1 MEKFNEIEKNYK
13 EEMKKNNE
21 QLKKLSDDFARTSIE
36 LDLTNK
42 TIHCGGR
49 NELEIIGEEK
59 LYITYLGYIDNLLFE
74 LRTEIEMELA
84 FEDYVEVAKKENKYK
99 KIMNKRNE
107 LVRLIKEN
115 TNIFEYFGFAE
126 QVINKV
132 PSVSEFG
139 MILDDITSSKSGYDT
154 KTKFMSTY
162 FQGFREYKYASLENM
177 NEIFNECHNDL
188 REHRLNNEHLV
199 SRTVL
204 TKKFIR

>member
-1 MEKFNEIEKNYK
+1 MEKISKIEMNYK
-13 EEMKKNNE
+13 EEMKNNNE
-21 QLKKLSDDFARTSIE
+21 QLKKLSDDLARTSIE
-36 LDLTNK
+36 LDLTKK

-49 NELEIIGEEK
+49 DELEIIGEEK

-74 LRTEIEMELA
+74 LSNDIKMELA
-84 FEDYVEVAKKENKYK
+84 FENYAEVAEKENEFR

-115 TNIFEYFGFAE
+115 TNIFEYFDFAE

-132 PSVSEFG
+132 PSFPEFG
-139 MILDDITSSKSGYDT
+139 MILDDITSSKRGYDT

-162 FQGFREYKYASLENM
+162 FQGFRKYQYASLKHM
-177 NEIFNECHNDL
+177 IEIFNECHNDL
-188 REHRLNNEHLV
+188 REHRLNNEQLI

-204 TKKFIR
+204 TKKFIK

>member
-1 MEKFNEIEKNYK
+1 MEKFSEIEKNYK
-13 EEMKKNNE
+13 EEMEKNNE

-49 NELEIIGEEK
+49 DELEIIGEEK
-59 LYITYLGYIDNLLFE
+59 LYITYLGYIDSLLID
-74 LRTEIEMELA
+74 LRSDIEMELA

-115 TNIFEYFGFAE
+115 TNIFEYFDFAE
-126 QVINKV
+126 QIINKV
-132 PSVSEFG
+132 PSLSEFG
-139 MILDDITSSKSGYDT
+139 MIYDNILSSRRNLNT
-154 KTKFMSTY
+154 KLEFISAY
-162 FQGFREYKYASLENM
+162 NHGCREYQYASLENM

>member
-1 MEKFNEIEKNYK
+1 MEKISKIEMNYK
-13 EEMKKNNE
+13 EEMKNNNE

-36 LDLTNK
+36 LDLTKK

-49 NELEIIGEEK
+49 DELEIIGEEK

-74 LRTEIEMELA
+74 LSNDIKMELA
-84 FEDYVEVAKKENKYK
+84 FENYAEVAEKENEFR

-115 TNIFEYFGFAE
+115 TNIFEYFDFAE
-126 QVINKV
+126 QVINKA
-132 PSVSEFG
+132 PSFPEFG
-139 MILDDITSSKSGYDT
+139 MILDDITSSKRGYDT

-162 FQGFREYKYASLENM
+162 FQGFRKYQYASLKHM
-177 NEIFNECHNDL
+177 IEIFNECHNDL
-188 REHRLNNEHLV
+188 REHRLNNEQLI

-204 TKKFIR
+204 TKKFIK

>member
-1 MEKFNEIEKNYK
+1 MEKFSEIEKNYK
-13 EEMKKNNE
+13 EEMEKNNE

-49 NELEIIGEEK
+49 DELEIIGEEK
-59 LYITYLGYIDNLLFE
+59 LYNTYLGYIDNLLFE
-74 LRTEIEMELA
+74 LRSEIEMELA
-84 FEDYVEVAKKENKYK
+84 FEDYVEVAQKENKYK
-99 KIMNKRNE
+99 RIMNKRNE
-107 LVRLIKEN
+107 LVTFIKEN
-115 TNIFEYFGFAE
+115 TNIFEYFDFAE

-132 PSVSEFG
+132 PSFPEFG
-139 MILDDITSSKSGYDT
+139 MILDDITSSKRGYDT

-162 FQGFREYKYASLENM
+162 FQGFRKYQYASLKHM
-177 NEIFNECHNDL
+177 IEIFNECHNDL